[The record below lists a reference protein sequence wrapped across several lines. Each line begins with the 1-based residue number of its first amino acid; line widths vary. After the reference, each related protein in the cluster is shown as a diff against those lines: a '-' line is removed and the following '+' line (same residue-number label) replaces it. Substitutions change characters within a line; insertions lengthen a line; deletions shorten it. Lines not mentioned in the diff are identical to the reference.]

1 MPKVERISENKPIFQ
16 IPPFQMGKMQPR
28 EKSDHKTENLPLENQ
43 ELYMTLSVHE
53 NKVRNGS
60 PSLCLNWV

>member
-1 MPKVERISENKPIFQ
+1 MPEVERISENKPIFQ
-16 IPPFQMGKMQPR
+16 IPPFSNGEIAAKR
-28 EKSDHKTENLPLENQ
+28 EKWPWNWEP
-43 ELYMTLSVHE
+43 TLGKSRVIYDFVHE